1 MKILFVSLG
10 CDKNL
15 VDSEKMLG
23 MLQEKGYTFTDDEAE
38 ADVVVVN
45 TCCFIGDAKEES
57 INTLLQ
63 MGELKDSGQVKAL
76 IAARVSRPALP
87 RGDPEGDPA
96 GGRHYRNHC
105 Y

>member
-1 MKILFVSLG
+1 MKILFCIPG

-63 MGELKDSGQVKAL
+63 MGELKGQRTDQSIDRSRLSGT
-76 IAARVSRPALP
+76 ALP
-87 RGDPEGDPA
+87 
-96 GGRHYRNHC
+96 
-105 Y
+105 

>member
-45 TCCFIGDAKEES
+45 TCCF
-57 INTLLQ
+57 
-63 MGELKDSGQVKAL
+63 
-76 IAARVSRPALP
+76 
-87 RGDPEGDPA
+87 
-96 GGRHYRNHC
+96 YR
-105 Y
+105 